1 MSLLYTILIGF
12 LVGLVARALKPGDD
26 KLGFLLTIAVGIG
39 GSLLATYGGQ
49 ALGFYA
55 AGERAGFIAATLGAI
70 AILFVYGMVR
80 KGGNAKPPAS

>member
-55 AGERAGFIAATLGAI
+55 VGERAGFIAATLGAI

>member
-49 ALGFYA
+49 ALGYY
-55 AGERAGFIAATLGAI
+55 AGFIAATLGAI

>member
-49 ALGFYA
+49 ALGYYA

>member
-39 GSLLATYGGQ
+39 GSLLATYGG
-49 ALGFYA
+49 
-55 AGERAGFIAATLGAI
+55 
-70 AILFVYGMVR
+70 
-80 KGGNAKPPAS
+80 

>member
-26 KLGFLLTIAVGIG
+26 TLGFLLTIAVGIG

-49 ALGFYA
+49 ALGYYQV
-55 AGERAGFIAATLGAI
+55 GERAGFIAATLGAI
-70 AILFVYGMVR
+70 VILFLLGLVR
-80 KGGNAKPPAS
+80 KGNAAKPPGG

>member
-39 GSLLATYGGQ
+39 GSILPLAMTVALTGLEFLVAFLQ
-49 ALGFYA
+49 AYVFTVLTCMY
-55 AGERAGFIAATLGAI
+55 LNDAI
-70 AILFVYGMVR
+70 HPGH
-80 KGGNAKPPAS
+80 

>member
-26 KLGFLLTIAVGIG
+26 KLGFLLTIAVVIG

-49 ALGFYA
+49 ALGYYA